1 MKFLLRTRTVLK
13 TFYGKYNIYLDGLL
27 RFVFALLSFMTV
39 FYYTGYNQTLTS
51 PVIAVMLALVC
62 AFMPISAIPILTC
75 LLIVAEFLSVSMEV
89 AAITVVIMVM
99 MLLLYFIFRAG
110 DSWMMVLTMLTCL
123 WGIPAVCL
131 PVALL
136 IAPIQV
142 IVVVFGCV
150 LYGLIAVVKKD
161 VSVLSS
167 QTGSLSLAGRVNLLL
182 NDLVTNQRLLL
193 VLTVLAASMIMIAFI
208 RRAKM
213 DRAGTV
219 AMIIGTI
226 IFFVGLLLG
235 SYTMELTVNYYL
247 LGISLV
253 ISSFTAFLILYIF
266 KGLDFKRT
274 EEVQFEDDD
283 YYYFVKAVPKTMIPV
298 TKKKEEVITKT
309 KLDTFSI
316 NTDELFRKHRDEQK
330 GEENE

>member
-1 MKFLLRTRTVLK
+1 MKFLLKARTALK

-27 RFVFALLSFMTV
+27 RFVFAVLSFMTV
-39 FYYTGYNQTLTS
+39 FYFTGYNQTLTS
-51 PVIAVMLALVC
+51 PVIAVALGLVC
-62 AFMPISAIPILTC
+62 AFMPISAIPILTSV
-75 LLIVAEFLSVSMEV
+75 LIAAEFLSVSMEV

-110 DSWMMVLTMLTCL
+110 DSWLMVLTMLACL

-136 IAPIQV
+136 VSPIQV
-142 IVVVFGCV
+142 IVVAFGCA
-150 LYGLIAVVKKD
+150 LYGLLIVVKKD

-182 NDLVTNQRLLL
+182 SDLVTSHRFLL
-193 VLTVLAASMIMIAFI
+193 VLTMLAAAMIIIAFI

-213 DRAGTV
+213 NHAGIV
-219 AMIIGTI
+219 AMIVGTV
-226 IFFVGLLLG
+226 IFFIGLLAG

-247 LGISLV
+247 LGISLAV
-253 ISSFTAFLILYIF
+253 SSFTAFLILYVF

-330 GEENE
+330 GEESE